1 MPEAIKSKSKVIIS
15 TVLPGSC
22 VLCKGSVSHNNNC
35 LCNLC
40 IANLPWLLNKCP
52 RCSIPYAPDKLCPDC
67 QKTPPLF
74 RRCISAIEYKIGS
87 VDKLI
92 MNIKKNPFC
101 PEVQELSRLLA
112 HTIEQTYQDTC
123 IPTIIIPVPL
133 HWRKLMSRGFNQS
146 SSIARTV
153 ATQFSHTKVYENLF
167 IRRKHS
173 SPQHL
178 KTKKQRIL
186 DMRDIFTMRIQHN
199 KVRRGAQLTFSAKSV
214 AIVDD
219 VVTTG
224 ATANALAR
232 TLLNS
237 GAKHV
242 DIWSIARTGWH
253 NAS

>member
-1 MPEAIKSKSKVIIS
+1 M
-15 TVLPGSC
+15 
-22 VLCKGSVSHNNNC
+22 
-35 LCNLC
+35 
-40 IANLPWLLNKCP
+40 
-52 RCSIPYAPDKLCPDC
+52 
-67 QKTPPLF
+67 
-74 RRCISAIEYKIGS
+74 
-87 VDKLI
+87 

-112 HTIEQTYQDTC
+112 HTIEQDYQDTC
-123 IPTIIIPVPL
+123 IPSIIIPVPL

-199 KVRRGAQLTFSAKSV
+199 KVRRGAQPTFRGKSV

-237 GAKHV
+237 GAKTRRYLVHCQNGL
-242 DIWSIARTGWH
+242 A
-253 NAS
+253 